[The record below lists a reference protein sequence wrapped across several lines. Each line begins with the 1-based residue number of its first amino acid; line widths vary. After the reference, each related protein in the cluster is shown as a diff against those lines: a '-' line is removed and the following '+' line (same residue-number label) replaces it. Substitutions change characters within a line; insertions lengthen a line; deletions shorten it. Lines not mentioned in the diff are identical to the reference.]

1 MGRLP
6 QLFLRR
12 LHQFNP
18 GPFKKSPKVFRA
30 CKPRLADFVYTG
42 RMERVLPPAMATE
55 IADAGRT
62 LADFDAVVRAHR
74 PGIFRFLVASVR
86 DPHAAEN
93 MTQECLLRAYQAR
106 DGYRGAASVKTWLM
120 QIAVNVMRNELT
132 NARLKFWKRTQKTS
146 VDLSTASDWLADR
159 QSSPEEALAARQQVE
174 AVWIAAENLPER
186 QRTVFLLR
194 FVEDMDLLEIAAATG
209 MKEGTVKT
217 HLFRAL
223 QAVRARVE
231 ERL

>member
-1 MGRLP
+1 
-6 QLFLRR
+6 
-12 LHQFNP
+12 
-18 GPFKKSPKVFRA
+18 
-30 CKPRLADFVYTG
+30 
-42 RMERVLPPAMATE
+42 MERVLPPGMATE
-55 IADAGRT
+55 IADTRNA

-93 MTQECLLRAYQAR
+93 MTQECLLRAYQSR

-120 QIAVNVMRNELT
+120 QIAVNVLRNEMT
-132 NARLKFWKRTQKTS
+132 NARLKFWKRTQRSS
-146 VDLSTASDWLADR
+146 VDFSAAGGWLADA
-159 QSSPEEALAARQQVE
+159 QSSPEAALVARQQLE
-174 AVWIAAENLPER
+174 AVWHTVNHLPER

-194 FVEDMDLLEIAAATG
+194 FVEDMDVLEIASVTG

-223 QAVRARVE
+223 QTVRAGVE
-231 ERL
+231 RMF